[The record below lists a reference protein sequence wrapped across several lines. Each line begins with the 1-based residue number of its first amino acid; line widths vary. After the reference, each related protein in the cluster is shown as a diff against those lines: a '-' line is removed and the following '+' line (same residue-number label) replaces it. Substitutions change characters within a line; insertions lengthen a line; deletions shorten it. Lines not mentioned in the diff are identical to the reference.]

1 MHDFEH
7 KGLNDFTV
15 GFIVKTGSCPLQE
28 LLHWQLKEQLLKYMK
43 EVPAGTARSG
53 SGMWRKGHVDKDRT
67 DHCNYH
73 ALGFFDCMRQERRDG
88 GDTCQHP
95 SGTRQEL

>member
-1 MHDFEH
+1 M
-7 KGLNDFTV
+7 
-15 GFIVKTGSCPLQE
+15 KTGSCPLQE

-43 EVPAGTARSG
+43 EASAGTARSG